1 MDALPEFPPQDSPR
15 TESRMSISLPHHD
28 PIQVAASACAHKFAA
43 KLVKLGLGPPV
54 KEITGSAIIEISG
67 IRVVVSVT
75 AYEGPARLVLNEAGK
90 RILGEQAPPIVRLP
104 PLHTKIIGILDVATP
119 RKAEWIAAKLHRAC
133 SGSFRSTLSEM
144 IGFGL
149 LQRGDGG
156 YLLAKR
162 ETDRKTTE
170 N

>member
-1 MDALPEFPPQDSPR
+1 
-15 TESRMSISLPHHD
+15 MSISLPHHD
-28 PIQVAASACAHKFAA
+28 PIQVAASVCAYKFAA
-43 KLVKLGLGPPV
+43 KLVKLGLGPPT
-54 KEITGSAIIEISG
+54 KEITGSAIVEIAG

-75 AYEGPARLVLNEAGK
+75 AYEGPTRLVLNEAGK
-90 RILGEQAPPIVRLP
+90 HILGEQAPPIVKLP
-104 PLHTKIIGILDVATP
+104 PLHAKIISVLDITTP

-133 SGSFRSTLSEM
+133 SGSLRSTLSEM

-162 ETDRKTTE
+162 ENGPK
-170 N
+170 

>member
-1 MDALPEFPPQDSPR
+1 
-15 TESRMSISLPHHD
+15 MSISLPQHD
-28 PIQVAASACAHKFAA
+28 PIQVAACACAHKFAA
-43 KLVKLGLGPPV
+43 KLVKLGLGPPTR
-54 KEITGSAIIEISG
+54 EITGSAIIEIAG

-75 AYEGPARLVLNEAGK
+75 AYEGPTKLFLNEMGK
-90 RILGEQAPPIVRLP
+90 RIIGEQAPPIVKLP
-104 PLHTKIIGILDVATP
+104 PLHTKIISVLDTTTP

-133 SGSFRSTLSEM
+133 SGSLRSTLSEM

-162 ETDRKTTE
+162 ENGQK
-170 N
+170 